1 MRVATDNNRLNA
13 PRFIFYLK
21 KKKKKKYIL
30 QGQRSNE
37 HTRKFQRILKH
48 SFLIYILHTKIIFRK
63 LNSNRRRRLVS
74 RSCPR
79 NTILESTFHPIPPRV
94 AAPCISSEV
103 GVTALEFLTPRSCHR
118 LQQCKRT
125 TTATV
130 VRRRE
135 KTARRE
141 EEEIKGEREWRG
153 EEEIRE
159 KSGEEKRRKDETR

>member
-1 MRVATDNNRLNA
+1 M
-13 PRFIFYLK
+13 
-21 KKKKKKYIL
+21 
-30 QGQRSNE
+30 
-37 HTRKFQRILKH
+37 
-48 SFLIYILHTKIIFRK
+48 FLIYILHTKIIFRK

-159 KSGEEKRRKDETR
+159 KSGEEKRRKDETRWEKTGRETRGGEKRGEESRKDEWMGTREKGEMCG